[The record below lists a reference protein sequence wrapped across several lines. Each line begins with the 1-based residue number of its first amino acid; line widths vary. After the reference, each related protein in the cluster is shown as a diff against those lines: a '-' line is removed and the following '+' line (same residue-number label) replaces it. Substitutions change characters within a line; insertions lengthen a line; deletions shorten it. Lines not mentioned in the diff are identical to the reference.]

1 MIQTKNI
8 ETLLLIKYYY
18 FSQVFNESFCFGY
31 GWIYLNRVQL
41 IKYHKSIC
49 LTENCTVDYVIFE
62 TAGTLKDALV
72 REWNTLS
79 SEDVQSLQ
87 QYLLQ
92 YVMNK
97 PSLPVFVRERILQ
110 VNLDFS
116 TQFEVKCYT
125 NIRRVPELYY
135 NLK

>member
-1 MIQTKNI
+1 M
-8 ETLLLIKYYY
+8 
-18 FSQVFNESFCFGY
+18 S
-31 GWIYLNRVQL
+31 
-41 IKYHKSIC
+41 KYHKSIC

-125 NIRRVPELYY
+125 NIRCVPELHY

>member
-1 MIQTKNI
+1 M
-8 ETLLLIKYYY
+8 
-18 FSQVFNESFCFGY
+18 
-31 GWIYLNRVQL
+31 
-41 IKYHKSIC
+41 
-49 LTENCTVDYVIFE
+49 
-62 TAGTLKDALV
+62 

-125 NIRRVPELYY
+125 NIRRVPELHY